1 MVERKVGLG
10 LILSLDF
17 TLNYFLDGIT
27 LITKDEAS
35 GSTVTAEEAKKVLL
49 DNSLCLQ
56 MCHWSGYHFL
66 DAHFYLKKLNFK
78 GN

>member
-10 LILSLDF
+10 LILYLDF

-35 GSTVTAEEAKKVLL
+35 GSSVTAEEAEKVLPVFR
-49 DNSLCLQ
+49 SVMQ
-56 MCHWSGYHFL
+56 
-66 DAHFYLKKLNFK
+66 
-78 GN
+78 